1 MKEEKCS
8 VMPRELMILDAQ
20 DPELF
25 GKMMVDL
32 MVDTFPGA
40 KICGDDGLSVD
51 FSECKDELIIKF
63 FEEQERKR
71 GKQK

>member
-8 VMPRELMILDAQ
+8 VMPGELMILDRQ

-32 MVDTFPGA
+32 IVDTFSGA
-40 KICGDDGLSVD
+40 KICGDDGLAVD
-51 FSECKDELIIKF
+51 FSECKDELINQF
-63 FEEQERKR
+63 FEEQERIQK
-71 GKQK
+71 KQK